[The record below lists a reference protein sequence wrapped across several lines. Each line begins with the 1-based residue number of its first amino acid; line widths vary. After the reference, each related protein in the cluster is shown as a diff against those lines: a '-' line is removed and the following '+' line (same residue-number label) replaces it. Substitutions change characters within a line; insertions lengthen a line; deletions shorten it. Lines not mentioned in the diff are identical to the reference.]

1 MSEGS
6 PIYNLLYFFSPRL
19 FCNVHPR
26 PRPPLPNPPQSV
38 ISAVCF
44 FKRFDEPTRFFPHP
58 TPTGCDFYSFAAGH
72 VHQRIWV
79 RGETGQRRRQSN
91 RRSRPLTPRSLADK
105 HDDGR
110 SNNIRCRGRAAAK
123 PGGQHLRVPPGLS
136 FAVHASPRAPLERPF
151 DPPNDQGS
159 PSPVGRRD
167 VARGIHGVF
176 DGRGGGPRRP
186 PERGIAAGLLLQR
199 PLVSE
204 RGLGLV
210 SRRKAR
216 GANPRDSIHSLFFII
231 APRTT
236 RAPNS
241 RPPHATRSPV

>member
-1 MSEGS
+1 MGCGGEAWWPAAPPS
-6 PIYNLLYFFSPRL
+6 PPWPFL
-19 FCNVHPR
+19 
-26 PRPPLPNPPQSV
+26 
-38 ISAVCF
+38 
-44 FKRFDEPTRFFPHP
+44 
-58 TPTGCDFYSFAAGH
+58 
-72 VHQRIWV
+72 
-79 RGETGQRRRQSN
+79 
-91 RRSRPLTPRSLADK
+91 RRSRLT
-105 HDDGR
+105 
-110 SNNIRCRGRAAAK
+110 
-123 PGGQHLRVPPGLS
+123 
-136 FAVHASPRAPLERPF
+136 RAPLERPL

-216 GANPRDSIHSLFFII
+216 GANPRDS
-231 APRTT
+231 
-236 RAPNS
+236 
-241 RPPHATRSPV
+241 